1 MFVPNGKDNFT
12 RSAPAPSLVSHH
24 AQGLI
29 LEHLSGLASVFYFI
43 AEQQKKGGVEVP
55 VGTVGDGKVWL

>member
-1 MFVPNGKDNFT
+1 MFVSNGKDNFT
-12 RSAPAPSLVSHH
+12 GSAPSLVSHH

>member
-12 RSAPAPSLVSHH
+12 GSAPAPSLVSHH

-29 LEHLSGLASVFYFI
+29 LEHLPGLASVFCFV
-43 AEQQKKGGVEVP
+43 AEQQKEGGVKVA